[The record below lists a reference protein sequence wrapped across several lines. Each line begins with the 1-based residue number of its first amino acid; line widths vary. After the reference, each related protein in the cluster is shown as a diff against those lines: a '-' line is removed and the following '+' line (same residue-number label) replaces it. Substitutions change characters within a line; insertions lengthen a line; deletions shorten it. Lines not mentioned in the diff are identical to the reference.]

1 MPRLSTIALCLLVLP
16 SITHAQDSVP
26 PAPVVAPAP
35 AVTASTPAK
44 SLPPMY
50 FVSTVAK
57 DDILSGLK
65 ANPALS
71 TLDGELVGSPL
82 MLIVT
87 HTVRP
92 AAGAQ
97 TTSMLTGILSGSTL
111 GLIPVVSK
119 ETLVV
124 RYEVRLNGKDI
135 ASYHFEYTGSRS
147 INIWAEGNDGY
158 EGLGKAGMEWV
169 KSTAPLA
176 AAKLAQDKAIQRAR
190 DEIDFYFPPAPSNA
204 G

>member
-1 MPRLSTIALCLLVLP
+1 MSRNLLLAACLLFLP
-16 SITHAQDSVP
+16 SIGLAQDTSSATAP
-26 PAPVVAPAP
+26 ATSMPAPSKA
-35 AVTASTPAK
+35 
-44 SLPPMY
+44 LPPMY
-50 FVSTVAK
+50 FLSTVAQ
-57 DDILSGLK
+57 DDLLAGLK

-71 TLDGELVGSPL
+71 ALDAELVGSPL

-97 TTSMLTGILSGSTL
+97 TAGMLSAILSGSTL
-111 GLIPVVSK
+111 GLFPVVSK

-135 ASYHFEYTGSRS
+135 ASYSFEYTGSRS
-147 INIWAEGNDGY
+147 INIWADGGDEY
-158 EGLGKAGMEWV
+158 EGLGKAGLEWV
-169 KSTAPLA
+169 KSTAPEA
-176 AAKLAQDKAIQRAR
+176 AAKLARDPAIQRAR
-190 DEIDFYFPPAPSNA
+190 EEIDFYFPPGPVSA